1 MRKQFL
7 LICFLCLNIAG
18 FSQEK
23 PSEKKYDMKTYYL
36 VFLKRGPNQNQD
48 SVTLKK
54 LQEGHMAHLTKMADA
69 GKMDLAGPIMKK
81 DSELRGICVYN
92 VPTKEEAEK
101 LVNEDPMVKAG
112 RLVAEILPW
121 YSAKGASLK

>member
-1 MRKQFL
+1 MKRVVFIFL
-7 LICFLCLNIAG
+7 LCITSVAFA
-18 FSQEK
+18 QEK
-23 PSEKKYDMKTYYL
+23 PSEKKYEMKTYYL
-36 VFLKRGPNQNQD
+36 VFLKKGPNQTQD
-48 SVTLKK
+48 TTTLRK
-54 LQEGHMAHLTKMADA
+54 LQEGHMAHLNKMADA

-92 VPTKEEAEK
+92 VATKEEAEK

-112 RLVAEILPW
+112 RLIAEILPW